1 MVVQVDTDAMRVLSM
16 LQQEP
21 GAGEGLLACG
31 ADVAR
36 GLIFPWK
43 TQRVHCVNECINISA

>member
-1 MVVQVDTDAMRVLSM
+1 MVVQVDTDAVRVLSM

-21 GAGEGLLACG
+21 GAGESLLACG

-43 TQRVHCVNECINISA
+43 TQKVHGVNECIKISA